1 MSSDFSLEQLLAEL
15 GHEDAP
21 VEFDWNAPEA
31 GQYAPSIQPGV
42 YEFIPSLRSDAGVG
56 GFDKVVVD
64 GHKHL
69 QAILDFDVIVPGKDN
84 AKVTYQ
90 RVSTY
95 KHEKVAISSMGE
107 FLRSVGLHTQIPER
121 PSYEDIT
128 RVLMS
133 SNGHARGRG
142 EAAWR
147 FYCKTH
153 GLTISTSPRKRKG
166 IKDEA
171 WPKDAS
177 GNLEPSVVCPKCA
190 AANPATPKSYG
201 QVEFIRYFSQKP
213 ESAASAT
220 S

>member
-1 MSSDFSLEQLLAEL
+1 MSDLSLEQLLAEL
-15 GHEDAP
+15 SQEDVP
-21 VEFDWNAPEA
+21 IEFDFAAPES
-31 GQYAPSIQPGV
+31 GSFAPSIQPGV

-166 IKDEA
+166 IKDTP
-171 WPKDAS
+171 WPRQADGS
-177 GNLEPSVVCPKCA
+177 LEPAVSCPQCGA
-190 AANPATPKSYG
+190 AAPKSYG
-201 QVEFIRYFSQKP
+201 QVEFIRYFTQKP